1 MRRTGHLRRLVSG
14 FLAGMTLLS
23 TVLSPMTAYAAE
35 PKAEEKPPLY
45 EEVKDLLDEDEVV
58 KAKDYEITV
67 GSEFDVTCDFTGL
80 EIKDDKKVKVTFE
93 EAKNEEGKDFA
104 LDHADSYKAVYYVEP
119 VNEAHPK
126 YQISRNL
133 IVKEAETEVQA
144 ASEGGGEDAG
154 SGGTEEAADDGEA
167 DSQTLSVEESE
178 TAETEISTETE
189 ASTEP
194 VTEAESEM
202 ETETVESSEVL
213 PEEEL
218 DEALEEGEEQETVDP
233 ETGLSVSDVLEQGEE
248 QGIDMLSLEEGETVQ
263 FQAQA
268 LFASARSTTSVSVTR
283 GAYYYYADYGL
294 GSYLTAPYTVKFG
307 DVTATAYCVQP
318 SKPGPGDGTYTI
330 TKLSDGKT
338 LAKVCYYGTKA
349 SGDEG
354 FFAEKHPDFST
365 GKRFIITHLAA
376 AYANGS
382 SDAFSGT
389 NSTGKSLA
397 MELYN
402 YCVSQ
407 PEIPDVAM
415 SFSNAKVKAYI
426 DGNSQRTEEITFK
439 ADVLQTI
446 TMKLPSGV
454 KFHNVSTGKTSAAG
468 ASVEV
473 SGGTKFYLSA
483 PLTQAEDVSGS
494 WSVTMKG
501 SITKDYSAYKI
512 TTGSSTQD
520 LALVFGEGVTDEKYV
535 DFSVEWVKMA
545 KIEIV
550 KKDAGSNAKV
560 TGAVYGIYSDE
571 AGKKLIAKM
580 PATDANGASSIT
592 IEKTQNTVYLKEI
605 SVPNGYVL
613 DTKAYGINLII
624 GGTTKKDVTDKE
636 QFADLTVYKEG
647 EVLTGASVTDSGVV
661 FQYTKQRLKGAV
673 YNVYA
678 GADIKAADG
687 RVIFQKGALVKEGLT
702 TGEDGSATLKNL
714 HLGTYV
720 VTETKAPADYVCKG
734 ESKTVTLSYAG
745 QNVEVAV
752 GNVTFANDRQKA
764 SVSVLKQ
771 DDTTKNPLSG
781 GIYGL
786 YAAEDIAD
794 VSGNV
799 VVRKDTL
806 IEKAT
811 TGNDGNAV
819 YQADLPINHS
829 YYVKELQAPEN
840 YFRNSE
846 DVFSFRF
853 QYTNDKQ
860 ASVAFTHTFENER
873 VNATIHLVKKDKE
886 TGRDTQG
893 DAVFEGAVYGVYARE
908 NIIHPDG
915 KTGILYKAGSQVATM
930 TVDKKGDASVEDLY
944 LGKYYVKE
952 ITPPVG
958 YLIDEGE
965 YDLEC
970 SYEGDLV
977 KTVERSTESSEQVMK
992 QPFQVIKAANNGKT
1006 DADLLKGAGFTAYLK
1021 SSLKTNPDGSYDFA
1035 SAKPVVLTADGK
1047 TEMFTDAKGYACSI
1061 PLPYGTYLVKET
1073 TTPHNYKPVDDFTVT
1088 ISENHPDEPQ
1098 IWRILLDDEFKAKLK
1113 IVKKDDETKR
1123 PVLAAGTEFKIYDL
1137 DHKKYVEQVTT
1148 YPITVTHKSYFT
1160 DSQGYLILP
1169 NNLSI
1174 GHYRIE
1180 EVTAPE
1186 GYTLNQNYVEIAVD
1200 SNTAYQMD
1208 SVSGDVVIEVDYE
1221 NHPVKGKLTVY
1232 KKGEM
1237 LAGFNKDF
1245 IYEEQ
1250 FLKDAV
1256 FEVYAAEDIYSPD
1269 YQKDADGNRIVVY
1282 AKDTLVTT
1290 ITTGEDG
1297 MAEAENLPLGA
1308 YRVVEKTAPEGFVLN
1323 PEAAEVVFVYEG
1335 QDTPVVEQ
1343 EVTVGD
1349 ERQKVAITVE
1359 KQDAENGTVVAGAVF
1374 GIYNKEDITADG
1386 KVIVEADTLLQEM
1399 TSDEKGQAGCTLD
1412 LPLGSYYVKE
1422 LKAPAGFVSSNEVLS
1437 FDASY
1442 QGQDVETVV
1451 LKAVKKNQPTT
1462 VEITKSDIT
1471 TGTELD
1477 GASLKVLDKD
1487 GNVVDEWTSVKDA
1500 PHVIKRLV
1508 AGENYT
1514 LREEFAPY
1522 GYLKATD
1529 ITFTVEDNGDVQ
1541 KVEMK
1546 DEVPTGLLI
1555 INKKGEFLDKVTLLD
1570 NAKGTV
1576 EHLFEYITGSLTEVT
1591 FNVYAAE
1598 DIKAADGVS
1607 EDYFKAD
1614 ELVGTI
1620 TTDTNGIA
1628 QLGDLPVGK
1637 YYVKEAE
1644 TAHGYVLDG
1653 EPKFVDLSYRDQD
1666 TPVVTYDEAWQNNR
1680 QKVKVTVLKKEK
1692 DTERVLAGGIFGLFT
1707 REDIKNASG
1716 DVLMEADT
1724 LIELKTTDEN
1734 GQITFT
1740 ADLPVDGNYYV
1751 KELYAPDGFV
1761 TTNEEQDFTFEY
1773 AGAEQAEVSYDFT
1786 FENEAT
1792 TVELTKSDLTTGD
1805 ELPGAHLKVTD
1816 EDGNVVDEWVSTEEA
1831 HVIKEL
1837 VVGKT
1842 YTMTETKPA
1851 DGYVTAES
1859 IEFTIENTAEIQKHE
1874 MKDDVTKVQ
1883 ISKTDITGDQ
1893 EIPGAKLT
1901 ILDENDQV
1909 VESWTS
1915 TEEPHY
1921 VEKLPIGRYTLREE
1935 QAPKGFILTADV
1947 SFEVKDTGEIQT
1959 VVMKDDTA
1967 KGKVILNKTDK
1978 ETGEPLK
1985 GVEFELR
1992 DSKGKVLETLKTD
2005 AAGHAESSLYEIAD
2019 YKDGKYAGEK
2029 KYYLVETKTLDG
2041 YTLDKTEHEV
2051 VFAYKDDSTPI
2062 VEVTFDLTNDKP
2074 EVPQTTEGTPG
2085 TPSAG
2090 NPKTGDETNL
2100 WLPVVL
2106 LAVSVSGIAGLLA
2119 ARRKRKRK

>member
-439 ADVLQTI
+439 ADALQTI

-494 WSVTMKG
+494 WAVTMKG

-605 SVPNGYVL
+605 SVPNVYVL

-764 SVSVLKQ
+764 SVSVVKQ

-1123 PVLAAGTEFKIYDL
+1123 PVLVAGTEFKIYDL

-1707 REDIKNASG
+1707 REDIKNVDG

>member
-14 FLAGMTLLS
+14 FLAGLTLLS

-154 SGGTEEAADDGEA
+154 SSGTEEAADDDEA
-167 DSQTLSVEESE
+167 DSQTLSAEESE
-178 TAETEISTETE
+178 TTETSMETE
-189 ASTEP
+189 AATEP
-194 VTEAESEM
+194 VTEAEP
-202 ETETVESSEVL
+202 ETEIVESTEVL

-218 DEALEEGEEQETVDP
+218 DAALEESEGQETVDP

-389 NSTGKSLA
+389 NSTGQALA

-560 TGAVYGIYSDE
+560 AGAVYGIYSDE
-571 AGKKLIAKM
+571 AGKNLIAKM

-764 SVSVLKQ
+764 SVSVVKQ

-786 YAAEDIAD
+786 YVAEDIAD

-886 TGRDTQG
+886 TGRETQG
-893 DAVFEGAVYGVYARE
+893 DAAFEGAVYGVYARE

-915 KTGILYKAGSQVATM
+915 KTGIIYKAGSQVATM

-952 ITPPVG
+952 ITPPTG

-1073 TTPHNYKPVDDFTVT
+1073 TTPHNYKPVDDFIVT

-1180 EVTAPE
+1180 EVTAPD

-1269 YQKDADGNRIVVY
+1269 YQKDADGNRILVY

-1290 ITTGEDG
+1290 ITTDEDG
-1297 MAEAENLPLGA
+1297 MAVAENLPLGA
-1308 YRVVEKTAPEGFVLN
+1308 YRVAEKTAPEGFVLN
-1323 PEAAEVVFVYEG
+1323 PEAAEVVFVYED

-1359 KQDAENGTVVAGAVF
+1359 KQDAENGAVVAGAVF

-1422 LKAPAGFVSSNEVLS
+1422 LKAPAGFVSSNEVLN

-1508 AGENYT
+1508 AGETYT

-1546 DEVPTGLLI
+1546 DEVPTALLI

-1591 FNVYAAE
+1591 FHVYAAE

-1773 AGAEQAEVSYDFT
+1773 AGADQAEVSYDFT

-1792 TVELTKSDLTTGD
+1792 TVELTKSDLTTGE

-1859 IEFTIENTAEIQKHE
+1859 VEFTIENTAEIQKHE

-1935 QAPKGFILTADV
+1935 QSPKGFILTADV

-2019 YKDGKYAGEK
+2019 YKDGKFAGEK

>member
-1 MRRTGHLRRLVSG
+1 MRRTGNLRRLVSG

-133 IVKEAETEVQA
+133 IVKEAETEAQA

-167 DSQTLSVEESE
+167 DSQMLSAEESE
-178 TAETEISTETE
+178 TAETETSVETE
-189 ASTEP
+189 AITE
-194 VTEAESEM
+194 T

-218 DEALEEGEEQETVDP
+218 DAALEESEEQETVDP

-389 NSTGKSLA
+389 NSTGQALA

-439 ADVLQTI
+439 ADALQTI

-494 WSVTMKG
+494 WAVTMKG

-560 TGAVYGIYSDE
+560 AGAVYGIYSDE
-571 AGKKLIAKM
+571 AGKNLIAKM

-752 GNVTFANDRQKA
+752 GNVTFSNDRQKA

-886 TGRDTQG
+886 TGRETQG
-893 DAVFEGAVYGVYARE
+893 DAAFEGAVYGVYARE

-952 ITPPVG
+952 ITPPTG

-1123 PVLAAGTEFKIYDL
+1123 PVLVAGTEFKIYDL

-1256 FEVYAAEDIYSPD
+1256 FEVYAAENIYSPD
-1269 YQKDADGNRIVVY
+1269 YQKDEDGNRIVVY

-1290 ITTGEDG
+1290 ITIGEDG
-1297 MAEAENLPLGA
+1297 MAVAENLPLGA

-1349 ERQKVAITVE
+1349 ERQKVAIMVE
-1359 KQDAENGTVVAGAVF
+1359 KQDAENGAVVAGAVF

-1422 LKAPAGFVSSNEVLS
+1422 LKAPAGFVSSNEILD
-1437 FDASY
+1437 FDAFY

-1508 AGENYT
+1508 AGETYT

-1546 DEVPTGLLI
+1546 DEVPTALLI

-1724 LIELKTTDEN
+1724 LIELKTTNEN

-1773 AGAEQAEVSYDFT
+1773 AGADQAEVSYDFT

-1792 TVELTKSDLTTGD
+1792 TVELTKSDLTTGE

-1921 VEKLPIGRYTLREE
+1921 VERLPIGRYTLREE

-1985 GVEFELR
+1985 GVVFELR

-2005 AAGHAESSLYEIAD
+2005 AAGHAESNLYEIAD
-2019 YKDGKYAGEK
+2019 YKDGKFAGEK

>member
-45 EEVKDLLDEDEVV
+45 EEVEDLLDEDEVV

-144 ASEGGGEDAG
+144 ASEGGGGDAG
-154 SGGTEEAADDGEA
+154 SGGTEETSDDGEA

-178 TAETEISTETE
+178 TAETETITELETEITGEEITEEEFDAEIESTEN
-189 ASTEP
+189 
-194 VTEAESEM
+194 
-202 ETETVESSEVL
+202 
-213 PEEEL
+213 
-218 DEALEEGEEQETVDP
+218 QETVDP
-233 ETGLSVSDVLEQGEE
+233 ETGTTLSEVMEEAVE
-248 QGIDMLSLEEGETVQ
+248 QGIALDELEVGEMVTFEMPMLLAAAGTGSQ
-263 FQAQA
+263 
-268 LFASARSTTSVSVTR
+268 SVSITR
-283 GAYYYYADYGL
+283 GSWYHYADYGL
-294 GSYLTAPYTVKFG
+294 GSYITAPYYVSWGGIK
-307 DVTATAYCVQP
+307 ATAYCVQP
-318 SKPGPGDGTYTI
+318 SKNGPDDGTYTI

-349 SGDEG
+349 SDENG
-354 FFAEKHPDFST
+354 FFDEKHPDFSA

-382 SDAFSGT
+382 SDWDSGT
-389 NSTGKSLA
+389 NATGRSLA

-402 YCVSQ
+402 YCINM
-407 PEIPDVAM
+407 PNIPDVDM
-415 SFSNAKVKAYI
+415 SFSDSDVKAYVE
-426 DGNSQRTEEITFK
+426 GNIQRTKTITFK
-439 ADVLQTI
+439 ADELQTI
-446 TMKLPSGV
+446 TFKLPAGV
-454 KFHNVSTGKTSAAG
+454 KLVNVTTGKTSSAG
-468 ASVEV
+468 TSVEIC
-473 SGGTKFYLSA
+473 GGTQFYLTA
-483 PLTQAEDVSGS
+483 PLSQAEDVSAS
-494 WSVTMKG
+494 FLSKMKG
-501 SITKDYSAYKI
+501 SIDKEYSAYKI

-520 LALVFGEGVTDEKYV
+520 LALVFGEGVGNEKYV
-535 DFSVEWVKMA
+535 DFKVTWTKECYVS
-545 KIEIV
+545 IV
-550 KKDAGSNAKV
+550 KKDSETSNTLA
-560 TGAVYGIYSDE
+560 GAVYGIFSD
-571 AGKKLIAKM
+571 AACTQLIKQM
-580 PATDANGASSIT
+580 PATDANGASKVT
-592 IEKTQNTVYLKEI
+592 IEKTQEVVYLKEI
-605 SVPNGYVL
+605 SVPTGYTI
-613 DTKAYGINLII
+613 DAKAYNVTLNI
-624 GGTTKKDVTDKE
+624 GKTTNKNVTDKR
-636 QFADLTVYKEG
+636 
-647 EVLTGASVTDSGVV
+647 VT
-661 FQYTKQRLKGAV
+661 
-673 YNVYA
+673 
-678 GADIKAADG
+678 
-687 RVIFQKGALVKEGLT
+687 
-702 TGEDGSATLKNL
+702 ATISL
-714 HLGTYV
+714 H
-720 VTETKAPADYVCKG
+720 
-734 ESKTVTLSYAG
+734 
-745 QNVEVAV
+745 
-752 GNVTFANDRQKA
+752 
-764 SVSVLKQ
+764 KQ
-771 DDTTKNPLSG
+771 D
-781 GIYGL
+781 
-786 YAAEDIAD
+786 AE
-794 VSGNV
+794 
-799 VVRKDTL
+799 
-806 IEKAT
+806 
-811 TGNDGNAV
+811 TGNT
-819 YQADLPINHS
+819 P
-829 YYVKELQAPEN
+829 
-840 YFRNSE
+840 
-846 DVFSFRF
+846 
-853 QYTNDKQ
+853 
-860 ASVAFTHTFENER
+860 
-873 VNATIHLVKKDKE
+873 
-886 TGRDTQG
+886 QG
-893 DAVFEGAVYGVYARE
+893 DATLEGAVYGLFACEDIV
-908 NIIHPDG
+908 HPDG
-915 KTGILYKAGSQVATM
+915 KSGVLYKKGTQITSLT
-930 TVDKKGDASVEDLY
+930 TDKNGQASVSNLY
-944 LGKYYVKE
+944 LGKYYLKE
-952 ITPPVG
+952 LTPPVG
-958 YLIDEGE
+958 YLLDQEKHE
-965 YDLEC
+965 VDC
-970 SYEGDLV
+970 AYEGANV
-977 KTVERSTESSEQVMK
+977 PVVERKAISKEDVIK
-992 QPFQVIKAANNGKT
+992 QPFQIIKAANNGKT
-1006 DADLLKGAGFTAYLK
+1006 DADLLKGAGLAAYLK
-1021 SSLKTNPDGSYDFA
+1021 SSLKTNPDGRYDFA

-1073 TTPHNYKPVDDFTVT
+1073 TTPYNYKPVDDFIVT

-1297 MAEAENLPLGA
+1297 MAVAENLPLGA

-1335 QDTPVVEQ
+1335 QDTPVVEL

-1349 ERQKVAITVE
+1349 ERHKVAITVE
-1359 KQDAENGTVVAGAVF
+1359 KQDAENGAVVAGAVF

-1422 LKAPAGFVSSNEVLS
+1422 LKAPAGFVSSNEVLD

-1508 AGENYT
+1508 AGETYT

-1637 YYVKEAE
+1637 YYVNEAE

-1653 EPKFVDLSYRDQD
+1653 EPRYVDLSYRDQD

-1773 AGAEQAEVSYDFT
+1773 AGADQAEVSYDFT

-1792 TVELTKSDLTTGD
+1792 IVELTKSDLTTGD

-1816 EDGNVVDEWVSTEEA
+1816 EDGNVVDEWVSAEEA

-1837 VVGKT
+1837 VVGKI

>member
-58 KAKDYEITV
+58 KAKDYEINV

-154 SGGTEEAADDGEA
+154 SGGTEEAADDDEA
-167 DSQTLSVEESE
+167 DSQTLSAEESE
-178 TAETEISTETE
+178 TTETSMETE
-189 ASTEP
+189 AATEP
-194 VTEAESEM
+194 VTEAEP
-202 ETETVESSEVL
+202 ETEIVESTEVL

-218 DEALEEGEEQETVDP
+218 DAVLEESEGQETVDP

-389 NSTGKSLA
+389 NSTGQALA

-415 SFSNAKVKAYI
+415 SFSNAEVKAYI

-439 ADVLQTI
+439 ADALQTI

-494 WSVTMKG
+494 WAVTMKG

-545 KIEIV
+545 KIEIM

-560 TGAVYGIYSDE
+560 AGAVYGIYSDE
-571 AGKKLIAKM
+571 AGKNLIAKM

-613 DTKAYGINLII
+613 DTKAYGINLVI
-624 GGTTKKDVTDKE
+624 GGTTTKDVTDKE

-734 ESKTVTLSYAG
+734 ESKTITLSYAG

-764 SVSVLKQ
+764 SVSVVKQ
-771 DDTTKNPLSG
+771 DDTTKNPLYG

-829 YYVKELQAPEN
+829 YYVKELQAPAN

-886 TGRDTQG
+886 TGRNTQG
-893 DAVFEGAVYGVYARE
+893 DAAFEGAVYGVYARE

-952 ITPPVG
+952 ITPPIG

-1047 TEMFTDAKGYACSI
+1047 KEMFTDAKGYACSI

-1073 TTPHNYKPVDDFTVT
+1073 TTPHNYKPVDDFLVT

-1123 PVLAAGTEFKIYDL
+1123 PVLVAGTEFKIYDL

-1148 YPITVTHKSYFT
+1148 YPTTVTHKSYFT

-1180 EVTAPE
+1180 EVTAPD

-1297 MAEAENLPLGA
+1297 MAVAENLPLGA
-1308 YRVVEKTAPEGFVLN
+1308 YRVTEKTAPEGFVLN
-1323 PEAAEVVFVYEG
+1323 PEDSEVVFVYED
-1335 QDTPVVEQ
+1335 QDTPVVDQ
-1343 EVTVGD
+1343 DVTVGD
-1349 ERQKVAITVE
+1349 ERQNVAITVE
-1359 KQDAENGTVVAGAVF
+1359 KQDAENGAVVAGAVF

-1422 LKAPAGFVSSNEVLS
+1422 LKASAGFVSSNEVLE

-1508 AGENYT
+1508 VGETYT

-1598 DIKAADGVS
+1598 DITAADGVS

-1707 REDIKNASG
+1707 KEDIKNAGG

-1816 EDGNVVDEWVSTEEA
+1816 EDGNVVDEWVSAEEA

-1947 SFEVKDTGEIQT
+1947 SFEVKDTGKIQT

-2019 YKDGKYAGEK
+2019 YKDGKFAGEK

-2085 TPSAG
+2085 TPSAV

-2119 ARRKRKRK
+2119 SRRKRKRK

>member
-167 DSQTLSVEESE
+167 DSQTLSVEENE
-178 TAETEISTETE
+178 TAETETSVETET
-189 ASTEP
+189 
-194 VTEAESEM
+194 VTET

-218 DEALEEGEEQETVDP
+218 DAALEESEEQETVDP

-389 NSTGKSLA
+389 NSTGQALA

-415 SFSNAKVKAYI
+415 SFSNANVKAYI

-454 KFHNVSTGKTSAAG
+454 RFHNVSTGKTSAAG

-494 WSVTMKG
+494 WAVTMKG

-550 KKDAGSNAKV
+550 KKDGGSNAKV
-560 TGAVYGIYSDE
+560 AGAVYGIYSDE
-571 AGKKLIAKM
+571 AGKNLIAKM

-613 DTKAYGINLII
+613 DTKAYGINLVI

-786 YAAEDIAD
+786 YAAEDIAG

-829 YYVKELQAPEN
+829 YYVKELQAPVN

-886 TGRDTQG
+886 TGRETQG
-893 DAVFEGAVYGVYARE
+893 DAAFEGAVYGVYARE

-952 ITPPVG
+952 ITPPNG
-958 YLIDEGE
+958 YLIDEGA

-1035 SAKPVVLTADGK
+1035 SSKPVVLTADGK

-1073 TTPHNYKPVDDFTVT
+1073 TTPHNYKPVDDFIVT

-1123 PVLAAGTEFKIYDL
+1123 PVLVAGTEFKIYDL

-1180 EVTAPE
+1180 EVTAPD

-1200 SNTAYQMD
+1200 SNTAYQVD

-1245 IYEEQ
+1245 IYKEQ

-1269 YQKDADGNRIVVY
+1269 YQKDAAGNRIVVY

-1297 MAEAENLPLGA
+1297 MAVAENLPLGA

-1359 KQDAENGTVVAGAVF
+1359 KQDAENGAVVAGAVF

-1422 LKAPAGFVSSNEVLS
+1422 LKAPAGFVSSNEVLD

-1451 LKAVKKNQPTT
+1451 LKAVKENQPTT

-1508 AGENYT
+1508 AGETYT

-1707 REDIKNASG
+1707 REDIKNADG

-1773 AGAEQAEVSYDFT
+1773 AGADQAEVSYDFT

-1792 TVELTKSDLTTGD
+1792 TVELKKSDLTTGD

-1921 VEKLPIGRYTLREE
+1921 LEKLPIGRYTLREE

-1959 VVMKDDTA
+1959 VVMKDDTV

-2019 YKDGKYAGEK
+2019 YKDGKFAGEK

-2041 YTLDKTEHEV
+2041 YTLDETEHEV

>member
-1 MRRTGHLRRLVSG
+1 MRRTGNLRRLVSG

-80 EIKDDKKVKVTFE
+80 EIKDEKKVKVTFE

-133 IVKEAETEVQA
+133 IVKEAETEMQA

-154 SGGTEEAADDGEA
+154 SGGTEETSDDGEA

-218 DEALEEGEEQETVDP
+218 DAALEESEEQETVDP

-307 DVTATAYCVQP
+307 DITATAYCVQP

-454 KFHNVSTGKTSAAG
+454 KFHNISTGKTSAAG

-560 TGAVYGIYSDE
+560 AGAVYGIYSDE
-571 AGKKLIAKM
+571 AGKNMIAKM

-886 TGRDTQG
+886 TGRETQG
-893 DAVFEGAVYGVYARE
+893 DAAFEGAVYGVYARE

-952 ITPPVG
+952 ITPPTG
-958 YLIDEGE
+958 YLIDESE

-977 KTVERSTESSEQVMK
+977 KTMERSTESSEQVMK

-1123 PVLAAGTEFKIYDL
+1123 PVLVAGTEFKIYDL

-1180 EVTAPE
+1180 EVTAPD

-1297 MAEAENLPLGA
+1297 MAVAENLPLGA
-1308 YRVVEKTAPEGFVLN
+1308 YRVAEKTAPEGFVLN
-1323 PEAAEVVFVYEG
+1323 PEDSEVVFVYED

-1359 KQDAENGTVVAGAVF
+1359 KQDAENGAVVAGAVF

-1422 LKAPAGFVSSNEVLS
+1422 LKAPAGFVSSNEILD

-1508 AGENYT
+1508 AGETYT

-1628 QLGDLPVGK
+1628 QFGDLPVGK

-1653 EPKFVDLSYRDQD
+1653 EPKFVDLSYRDQN

-1692 DTERVLAGGIFGLFT
+1692 GTERVLAGGIFGLFT
-1707 REDIKNASG
+1707 REDIKNAGG
-1716 DVLMEADT
+1716 DVLLEADT
-1724 LIELKTTDEN
+1724 LIELKATDEN
-1734 GQITFT
+1734 GQITFM

-1859 IEFTIENTAEIQKHE
+1859 IEFTIENTAEIQKNE

-1992 DSKGKVLETLKTD
+1992 DSKGKMLETLKTD

-2019 YKDGKYAGEK
+2019 YKDGKFAGEK
-2029 KYYLVETKTLDG
+2029 KYFLVETKTLDG
-2041 YTLDKTEHEV
+2041 YTLDETEHEV

-2090 NPKTGDETNL
+2090 NPKTGDGTNL
-2100 WLPVVL
+2100 WFPVVL

>member
-1 MRRTGHLRRLVSG
+1 MRRTGNLRKLVSG

-35 PKAEEKPPLY
+35 TKVEEKPPLY

-167 DSQTLSVEESE
+167 DLQTLSAEESE
-178 TAETEISTETE
+178 TTETSMETE
-189 ASTEP
+189 AATEP
-194 VTEAESEM
+194 VTEAEP
-202 ETETVESSEVL
+202 ETETVESAEVL

-218 DEALEEGEEQETVDP
+218 DAALEESEEQETVDT

-268 LFASARSTTSVSVTR
+268 LFASARSTTSVNVTR

-439 ADVLQTI
+439 ADALQTI

-494 WSVTMKG
+494 WTVTMKG

-560 TGAVYGIYSDE
+560 AGAVYGIYSDE
-571 AGKKLIAKM
+571 AGKNLIGKM

-613 DTKAYGINLII
+613 DTKAYGINLVI

-720 VTETKAPADYVCKG
+720 ITETKAPADYVCKG

-752 GNVTFANDRQKA
+752 GNVTFANDRQRA

-886 TGRDTQG
+886 TGRETQG
-893 DAVFEGAVYGVYARE
+893 DAAFEGAVYGVFARE

-952 ITPPVG
+952 ITPPTG

-1123 PVLAAGTEFKIYDL
+1123 PVLVAGTEFKIYDL

-1174 GHYRIE
+1174 GHYQIE
-1180 EVTAPE
+1180 EVTAPD

-1290 ITTGEDG
+1290 MTTGEDG
-1297 MAEAENLPLGA
+1297 MAVAENLPLGA
-1308 YRVVEKTAPEGFVLN
+1308 YRVVEKTAPDGFVLN

-1349 ERQKVAITVE
+1349 ERQKVAVTVE
-1359 KQDAENGTVVAGAVF
+1359 KQDAENGAVVAGAVF

-1422 LKAPAGFVSSNEVLS
+1422 LKAPAGYVSSNEVLN

-1508 AGENYT
+1508 VGETYT

-1591 FNVYAAE
+1591 FHVYAAE

-1653 EPKFVDLSYRDQD
+1653 EPRYVDLSYRDQD

-1716 DVLMEADT
+1716 DVLLEADT

-1773 AGAEQAEVSYDFT
+1773 AGADQAEVSYDFT

-1792 TVELTKSDLTTGD
+1792 TVELTKSVLTTGD

-1816 EDGNVVDEWVSTEEA
+1816 EDGNVVDEWVSAEEA

-2005 AAGHAESSLYEIAD
+2005 AAGHAESSLYEIAE
-2019 YKDGKYAGEK
+2019 YKDGKFAGEK

-2041 YTLDKTEHEV
+2041 YTLDETEHEV

-2085 TPSAG
+2085 TPSAD

-2100 WLPVVL
+2100 WIPVVL

>member
-1123 PVLAAGTEFKIYDL
+1123 PVLVAGTEFKIYDL

-1297 MAEAENLPLGA
+1297 MAVAENLPLGA

-1707 REDIKNASG
+1707 REDIKNVDG

>member
-1 MRRTGHLRRLVSG
+1 MRRTGNLRRLVSG

-167 DSQTLSVEESE
+167 DSQTLSEEESE
-178 TAETEISTETE
+178 TAETEMVMETE
-189 ASTEP
+189 VATEP

-202 ETETVESSEVL
+202 ETVESSEVL

-218 DEALEEGEEQETVDP
+218 DATLEESEEQETVDP

-307 DVTATAYCVQP
+307 DITATAYCVQP

-389 NSTGKSLA
+389 NSTGQALA

-560 TGAVYGIYSDE
+560 AGAVYGIYSDE
-571 AGKKLIAKM
+571 AGKNLIAKM

-764 SVSVLKQ
+764 SVSVVKQ

-786 YAAEDIAD
+786 YVAEDIAD

-860 ASVAFTHTFENER
+860 ASVTFTHTFENER

-886 TGRDTQG
+886 TGRETQG
-893 DAVFEGAVYGVYARE
+893 DAAFEGAVYGVYARE

-915 KTGILYKAGSQVATM
+915 KTGIIYKAGSQVATM

-952 ITPPVG
+952 ITPPTG

-1073 TTPHNYKPVDDFTVT
+1073 TTPHNYKPVDDFIVT

-1180 EVTAPE
+1180 EVTAPD

-1269 YQKDADGNRIVVY
+1269 YQKDADGNRILVY

-1290 ITTGEDG
+1290 ITTDEDG
-1297 MAEAENLPLGA
+1297 MAVAENLPLGA
-1308 YRVVEKTAPEGFVLN
+1308 YRVAEKTAPEGFVLN
-1323 PEAAEVVFVYEG
+1323 PEAAEVVFVYED

-1359 KQDAENGTVVAGAVF
+1359 KQDAENGAVVAGAVF

-1422 LKAPAGFVSSNEVLS
+1422 LKAPAGFVSSNEVLN

-1508 AGENYT
+1508 AGETYT

-1546 DEVPTGLLI
+1546 DEVPTALLI

-1773 AGAEQAEVSYDFT
+1773 AGADQAEVSYDFT

-1792 TVELTKSDLTTGD
+1792 TVELTKSDLTTGE

-1859 IEFTIENTAEIQKHE
+1859 VEFTIENTAEIQKHE

-1935 QAPKGFILTADV
+1935 QSPKGFILTADV

-2019 YKDGKYAGEK
+2019 YKDGKFAGEK

>member
-1 MRRTGHLRRLVSG
+1 MRRTGNLRRLVSG

-35 PKAEEKPPLY
+35 PKEEEKPPLY

-154 SGGTEEAADDGEA
+154 SGGSEEAADDGEA
-167 DSQTLSVEESE
+167 DSQTLSAEESE
-178 TAETEISTETE
+178 TAETETSVETET
-189 ASTEP
+189 
-194 VTEAESEM
+194 VTET

-218 DEALEEGEEQETVDP
+218 DAALEESEEQETVDP

-268 LFASARSTTSVSVTR
+268 LFATARSTTSVSVTR

-389 NSTGKSLA
+389 NSTGQALA

-494 WSVTMKG
+494 WAVTMKG

-560 TGAVYGIYSDE
+560 AGAVYGIYSDE
-571 AGKKLIAKM
+571 AGKNLIAKM

-613 DTKAYGINLII
+613 DTKAYGINLVI

-647 EVLTGASVTDSGVV
+647 EVLTGASVTDSGVL

-829 YYVKELQAPEN
+829 YYVKELQAPVN

-886 TGRDTQG
+886 TGRGTQG
-893 DAVFEGAVYGVYARE
+893 DAAFEGAVYGVYARE

-915 KTGILYKAGSQVATM
+915 KTGILYKAGSQVATV

-952 ITPPVG
+952 ITPPTG

-992 QPFQVIKAANNGKT
+992 QPFQVIKAANNGKM

-1073 TTPHNYKPVDDFTVT
+1073 TTPHNYKPVDDFIVT

-1180 EVTAPE
+1180 EVTAPD

-1297 MAEAENLPLGA
+1297 IAVAENLPLGA

-1349 ERQKVAITVE
+1349 ERQKVAVTVE
-1359 KQDAENGTVVAGAVF
+1359 KQDAENGAVVAGAVF

-1399 TSDEKGQAGCTLD
+1399 ASDEKGQAGCTLD

-1422 LKAPAGFVSSNEVLS
+1422 LKAPAGFVSSNEVLD

-1487 GNVVDEWTSVKDA
+1487 GNVVDEWTSVKDT
-1500 PHVIKRLV
+1500 PHVIKRLL
-1508 AGENYT
+1508 AGETYT

-1576 EHLFEYITGSLTEVT
+1576 EHLFEYITGSLTEVI

-1707 REDIKNASG
+1707 REDIKNADG

-1816 EDGNVVDEWVSTEEA
+1816 EDGNVVDEWVSAEEA

-2019 YKDGKYAGEK
+2019 YKDGKFAGEK

-2106 LAVSVSGIAGLLA
+2106 LAVSVSGIAGLLV

>member
-1 MRRTGHLRRLVSG
+1 MRRTGHLRRIVSG

-93 EAKNEEGKDFA
+93 EAKNEEGKNFA

-133 IVKEAETEVQA
+133 IVKEAETEVQT

-154 SGGTEEAADDGEA
+154 SGGTEETSDDGEA

-213 PEEEL
+213 LEEEL
-218 DEALEEGEEQETVDP
+218 DAALEESEEQETVDP

-307 DVTATAYCVQP
+307 DITATAYCVQP

-454 KFHNVSTGKTSAAG
+454 KFHNVSNGKTSAAG

-560 TGAVYGIYSDE
+560 AGAVYGIYSDE
-571 AGKKLIAKM
+571 AGKNLIAKM

-636 QFADLTVYKEG
+636 QFADPTVYKEG

-752 GNVTFANDRQKA
+752 GNVTFANDRQRA

-860 ASVAFTHTFENER
+860 AFVAFTHTFENER

-886 TGRDTQG
+886 TGRETQG
-893 DAVFEGAVYGVYARE
+893 DAAFEGAVYGVYARE

-952 ITPPVG
+952 ITPPTG
-958 YLIDEGE
+958 YLLDEGE

-1180 EVTAPE
+1180 EMTAPD

-1297 MAEAENLPLGA
+1297 MAVAENLPLGA
-1308 YRVVEKTAPEGFVLN
+1308 YRVAEKTAPEGFVLN
-1323 PEAAEVVFVYEG
+1323 PEDSEVVFVYEG

-1359 KQDAENGTVVAGAVF
+1359 KQDAENGAVVAGAVF

-1399 TSDEKGQAGCTLD
+1399 TSDEKGQACCTLD

-1422 LKAPAGFVSSNEVLS
+1422 LKAPAGFVSSNEVLD

-1508 AGENYT
+1508 AGETYT

-1628 QLGDLPVGK
+1628 QLADLPVGK

-1816 EDGNVVDEWVSTEEA
+1816 EDGNVVDEWVSAEEA

-1874 MKDDVTKVQ
+1874 MKDDVTKLQ

-1915 TEEPHY
+1915 TEEPYY

-2041 YTLDKTEHEV
+2041 YTLDETEHEV
-2051 VFAYKDDSTPI
+2051 VFTYKDDSTPI

-2085 TPSAG
+2085 TTSAG

>member
-1 MRRTGHLRRLVSG
+1 MRRTGNLRRLVSG

-167 DSQTLSVEESE
+167 DSQTLSEEESG
-178 TAETEISTETE
+178 TAETETSTETE
-189 ASTEP
+189 AATEP
-194 VTEAESEM
+194 VTETES
-202 ETETVESSEVL
+202 ETVESSEVL

-218 DEALEEGEEQETVDP
+218 DAALEESEEQETVDP

-389 NSTGKSLA
+389 NATGKSLA

-545 KIEIV
+545 KIEIM

-560 TGAVYGIYSDE
+560 AGAVYGIYSDE

-886 TGRDTQG
+886 TGRETQG
-893 DAVFEGAVYGVYARE
+893 DAAFEGAVYGVYARE

-1088 ISENHPDEPQ
+1088 ISENHPAEPQ

-1180 EVTAPE
+1180 EVTAPD

-1221 NHPVKGKLTVY
+1221 NHPVKGKLIVY

-1237 LAGFNKDF
+1237 LAGFSKDF

-1250 FLKDAV
+1250 FLKGAV

-1297 MAEAENLPLGA
+1297 MAVAENLPLGA
-1308 YRVVEKTAPEGFVLN
+1308 YRVAEKTAPEGFVLN
-1323 PEAAEVVFVYEG
+1323 PEDSEVVFVYED

-1359 KQDAENGTVVAGAVF
+1359 KQDVENGAVVAGAVF

-1422 LKAPAGFVSSNEVLS
+1422 LKAPAGFVSSNEILD

-1471 TGTELD
+1471 NGTELD

-1508 AGENYT
+1508 AGEAYT

-1576 EHLFEYITGSLTEVT
+1576 EHLFEYITGSLTEVI

-1653 EPKFVDLSYRDQD
+1653 EPRYVDLSYRDQD

-1707 REDIKNASG
+1707 REDIKNAGG

-1773 AGAEQAEVSYDFT
+1773 AGADQAEVSYDFT

-1792 TVELTKSDLTTGD
+1792 TVELTKSDLTTGE

-1947 SFEVKDTGEIQT
+1947 SFEVKDSGEIQT

-2019 YKDGKYAGEK
+2019 YKDGKFAGEK

-2051 VFAYKDDSTPI
+2051 VFTYKDDSTPI

>member
-1123 PVLAAGTEFKIYDL
+1123 PVLVAGTEFKIYDL

-1508 AGENYT
+1508 AGETYT

-1529 ITFTVEDNGDVQ
+1529 MEFTVEDNGDVQ

-1707 REDIKNASG
+1707 REDIKNVDG

>member
-1 MRRTGHLRRLVSG
+1 MRRTGNLRRLVSG

-167 DSQTLSVEESE
+167 DSQTLSVEENE
-178 TAETEISTETE
+178 TAETETSVETET
-189 ASTEP
+189 
-194 VTEAESEM
+194 VTET

-218 DEALEEGEEQETVDP
+218 DAALEESEEQETVDP

-248 QGIDMLSLEEGETVQ
+248 QGMDMLSLEEGETVQ

-268 LFASARSTTSVSVTR
+268 LFATARSTTSVSVTR

-389 NSTGKSLA
+389 NSTGQALA

-483 PLTQAEDVSGS
+483 PLTQAEDVNGS
-494 WSVTMKG
+494 WAVTMKG

-560 TGAVYGIYSDE
+560 AGAVYGIYSDE
-571 AGKKLIAKM
+571 AGKNLIAKM

-764 SVSVLKQ
+764 SVSVVKQ
-771 DDTTKNPLSG
+771 DDTTKNPLPG

-811 TGNDGNAV
+811 TGNDV

-829 YYVKELQAPEN
+829 YYVKELQAPVN

-873 VNATIHLVKKDKE
+873 VNATIRLVKKDKE
-886 TGRDTQG
+886 TGRETQG
-893 DAVFEGAVYGVYARE
+893 DAAFEGAVYGVYARE

-930 TVDKKGDASVEDLY
+930 TVDRKGDASVEDLY

-952 ITPPVG
+952 ITPPTG

-1021 SSLKTNPDGSYDFA
+1021 SSLKINPDGSYDFA

-1073 TTPHNYKPVDDFTVT
+1073 TTPHNYKPVDDFIVT

-1123 PVLAAGTEFKIYDL
+1123 PVLVAGTEFKIYDL

-1180 EVTAPE
+1180 EVTAPD
-1186 GYTLNQNYVEIAVD
+1186 GYTINQNYVEIAVD

-1297 MAEAENLPLGA
+1297 MAVAENLPLGA
-1308 YRVVEKTAPEGFVLN
+1308 YRVAEKTAPEGFVLN

-1349 ERQKVAITVE
+1349 ERQKVAVTVE
-1359 KQDAENGTVVAGAVF
+1359 KQDAENGAVVAGAVF

-1422 LKAPAGFVSSNEVLS
+1422 LKAPAGFVSSNEVLD

-1508 AGENYT
+1508 AGGTYT

-1591 FNVYAAE
+1591 FNIYAAE

-1707 REDIKNASG
+1707 REDIKNAGG
-1716 DVLMEADT
+1716 DVLLEADT

-1734 GQITFT
+1734 GQITFM
-1740 ADLPVDGNYYV
+1740 ADLPVDGSYYV

-1816 EDGNVVDEWVSTEEA
+1816 EDGNVVDEWVSAEEA

-1859 IEFTIENTAEIQKHE
+1859 MEFTIENTAEIQKHE

-1883 ISKTDITGDQ
+1883 ISKKDITGDQ

-1915 TEEPHY
+1915 TGEPHY
-1921 VEKLPIGRYTLREE
+1921 LEKLPIGRYTLREE

-1959 VVMKDDTA
+1959 VVMKDDTV

-2019 YKDGKYAGEK
+2019 YKDGKFAGEK

-2041 YTLDKTEHEV
+2041 YTLDETEHEV

-2074 EVPQTTEGTPG
+2074 EVPQTSEGTPG

-2100 WLPVVL
+2100 WLPMVL